1 LKEGRRVSS
10 TPKFS
15 VLEYVTLDLPFA
27 EELAAFRAGGATGV
41 GVTEFTGPKG
51 RDVGEMRTALRE
63 AEMAVTVC
71 WPEVPSILPLD
82 GFPGS
87 ADPLT
92 RTRQLGEC
100 IKRLSELG
108 PIGVACLTGAQGT
121 YDAGEARKLAVA
133 GLAEAAEVAAAN
145 GVKLGIEPIH
155 HSIST
160 GLSLVSTIGE
170 TADLIVETGAANLG
184 IMFDVWHVWDSSNLI
199 QEILDH
205 AGSFLLVHVCDW
217 REPTRSWADRV
228 LPGDGAADFPGILG
242 ALEAAGFDGWY
253 ELEVISDNGY
263 WAEAFPDSLW
273 SLPPD
278 ELVRMG
284 HEAFLRCWEQRR
296 PPT

>member
-1 LKEGRRVSS
+1 MSA

-15 VLEYVTLDLPFA
+15 MLEYVTLDRPFA
-27 EELAAFRAGGATGV
+27 DELAAFRAGGATGV

-51 RDVGEMRTALRE
+51 RDIGAMRQALEE
-63 AEMAVTVC
+63 ADMAVTVC

-82 GFPGS
+82 GFRGS
-87 ADPLT
+87 TDPVT

-100 IKRLSELG
+100 IKRQSELN

-121 YDAGEARKLAVA
+121 YDAADARERVVA
-133 GLAEAAEVAAAN
+133 GLAEAANVAAAN

-155 HSIST
+155 PSISA
-160 GLSLVSTIGE
+160 GLSIVSRIGE
-170 TADLIVETGAANLG
+170 TADLISDTGASNLG
-184 IMFDVWHVWDSSNLI
+184 IMFDVWHVWDSPNLI

-205 AGSFLLVHVCDW
+205 AASFLLVHVCDW

-263 WAEAFPDSLW
+263 WGDAFHDSLW
-273 SLPPD
+273 NHAPD
-278 ELVRMG
+278 QLVRMG
-284 HEAFLRCWEQRR
+284 HEAFLRCWAKRR
-296 PPT
+296 PPA